1 MTFRSNQ
8 LQIYKKNGEK
18 RIVFGVISQKKKDF
32 VKVLSIFKENT
43 IFVEFICSCVLKM
56 QASGEKRHKFSLTK

>member
-1 MTFRSNQ
+1 MLLS
-8 LQIYKKNGEK
+8 
-18 RIVFGVISQKKKDF
+18 VISQKKKDF

-56 QASGEKRHKFSLTK
+56 QISSENGTNFL